1 MKFGKTYTLGRSVEG
16 RAIEAHEFLGPAKNS
31 VLVLGGFHGDEP
43 KSVFVALRWIEFLRT
58 DRAASDGARWV
69 VVPLVNPDGYANRKR
84 RNAHQVDIN
93 RNFPTRNWMLGSQ
106 RSRMY
111 GGPSPASEPE
121 TRAVMAVV
129 RRFQPTRIVTI
140 HSIGADRHYNNYD
153 GPGRALALAMRR
165 HNGYPVTASIGYPT
179 PGSFGAW
186 AGVEHHIATI
196 TLELPS
202 RNSSKRCWE
211 DNLQA
216 LLCAARWC

>member
-1 MKFGKTYTLGRSVEG
+1 MKFGMTFTVGRSVEG
-16 RAIEAHEFLGPAKNS
+16 RAIDAYAFPGPATHT

-43 KSVFVALRWIEFLRT
+43 KGVFVARRWIDLLRA
-58 DRAASDGARWV
+58 DRSASDHCRWV
-69 VVPLVNPDGYANRKR
+69 VVPLVNPDGYAKRKR

-93 RNFPTRNWMLGSQ
+93 RNFPTLNWTRTSR

-111 GGPSPASEPE
+111 GGPSPACEPE

-129 RRFQPTRIVTI
+129 KRFRPTRIVTI
-140 HSIGADRHYNNYD
+140 HSIGADRHCNNYD

-165 HNGYPVTASIGYPT
+165 HNRYPVTASIGYPT

-186 AGVEHHIATI
+186 AGGERNIATI

-202 RNSSKRCWE
+202 KLSLKRCWD
-211 DNLQA
+211 DNRRA
-216 LLCAARWC
+216 LLCVAR